1 MSRSGSDLFIVD
13 NSDSDW
19 KVHRYLFDWCKLS
32 KAIDIATGFFEV
44 GGLLALDGAWQT
56 VPQIR
61 ILMGDEVS
69 KRTRKAFADGLAAIS
84 ERLEDSI
91 ENEKRKDDFLKGV
104 PAIVAA
110 LCSGQIQCRVYR
122 KDKFHAKAYI
132 THAEMEVVGS
142 AALVGSSNLT
152 YPGLCDNVE
161 LNVQITGAQVSAL
174 QDWYERHW
182 QDAED
187 VTPEILRVMEHHT
200 KERTPFEVWAKA
212 LFEYSKDRG
221 PTPDQW
227 DREHSVIFPKLAKY
241 QRDAYKSLVEIAGRY
256 GGAFLCDGV
265 GLGKTY
271 VGLMVI
277 ERMISEAGKRVV
289 LFSPKAA
296 REDVWDP
303 ILEKLLPHLQSDFQP
318 LVSYSHTDLQR
329 TGKWPER
336 IARTLKDADVV
347 IIDEAHHFRNPGVA
361 GEGEGDMSR
370 YRKFQEYLHQP
381 GGRPKQIYFLTATP
395 INNSVH
401 DFRHILG
408 LVTGADQAYFTA
420 GGRNLGIHNLQSHFN
435 QLEKKFQ
442 QQTADGLLE
451 VDFLDAVRQSNEG
464 RELFSELVVQRSRS
478 YVRSSQKLDDSGEV
492 LFPHREAPRVAA
504 YQLKITYGR
513 LLDAVAM
520 AFDRA
525 KPLFALALYN
535 PQSYLII
542 PPDADDFDAGRQKQV
557 VSLIRTLF
565 LKRFE
570 SSAKAFELSC
580 WRLLHKLVTWAEVHS
595 LSPHEK
601 HRLDRWRTK
610 HGKLLEQVGYQSA
623 VQHEFWS
630 DDDEAAEFVTDEHRD
645 AVEKLDPDIYRTG
658 DMLDDT
664 IDDLEQLAEFLKLV
678 RDVRPDRDS
687 KLTALA
693 KLLKDDKELAGR
705 KVIIFTEFA
714 ETAHYLESN
723 LREKGFT
730 HLERIDGQSS
740 QKERSDVIKRF
751 SPFYNGGK
759 PPPEDKAIT
768 ILIATDILA
777 EGLNLQDANRL
788 INYDLHW
795 NPVRLM
801 QRIGRVDRR
810 MNPSIEKA
818 ILAAHPEQAGSRDKV
833 VYWNFLPP
841 EELEIL
847 LRIYNR
853 VNRKTLVISRAFGIE
868 GRKLLRP
875 EDDFDPVK
883 EINEQFEGQQTESEK
898 LSLEFEQLAKDHPT
912 LIAALPNYPLKTF
925 SGKASDSSGTKAV
938 FFCFRIPRPDPDTLD
953 AKTGEALWTETA
965 GDTVWLLLDLNGKRI
980 APEAARIANYI
991 RSLPETQRHCQFDHA
1006 DLSKLRE
1013 KAEKEIAKSHLR
1025 PLQAPV
1031 GIVPVLKC
1039 WMEIN

>member
-56 VPQIR
+56 VPHIR

-84 ERLEDSI
+84 ERLDHSI
-91 ENEKRKDDFLKGV
+91 EDWKRKDDFLKGV
-104 PAIVAA
+104 PAVVSA

-152 YPGLCDNVE
+152 FPGLCDNVE

-174 QDWYERHW
+174 QEWYERHW
-182 QDAED
+182 EDAED

-212 LFEYSKDRG
+212 LSEYAKDRS
-221 PTPDQW
+221 PSPDHW
-227 DREHSVIFPKLAKY
+227 DQNHSVIFPKLAKY

-336 IARTLKDADVV
+336 MARTLKDADVIV
-347 IIDEAHHFRNPGVA
+347 IDEAHHFRNPGVA
-361 GEGEGDMSR
+361 GEGEKEMSR
-370 YRKFQEYLHQP
+370 YRRFQEYLHQP
-381 GGRPKQIYFLTATP
+381 GVRPKQIYFLTATP
-395 INNSVH
+395 VNNSVH

-408 LVTGADQAYFTA
+408 LVTGTDHAYFTA
-420 GGRNLGIHNLQSHFN
+420 GGRNLGIHNLPSHFN

-442 QQTADGLLE
+442 QQTAGGLQE
-451 VDFLDAVRQSNEG
+451 VDFLDALRQTTET
-464 RELFSELVVQRSRS
+464 RDLFSELVVQRSRS
-478 YVRSSQKLDDSGEV
+478 YVRTSQKLEAAGDV
-492 LFPHREAPRVAA
+492 LFPDREAPRVAA

-535 PQSYLII
+535 PQSYLIT
-542 PPDADDFDAGRQKQV
+542 PPDTEDFNTGRQKQV
-557 VSLIRTLF
+557 VFLIRTLF

-570 SSAKAFELSC
+570 SSAKAFEKSC
-580 WRLLHKLVTWAEVHS
+580 WRLLHKLVTWAEVHAF
-595 LSPHEK
+595 SPHER

-610 HGKLLEQVGYQSA
+610 HGKLLEQVGYQAA
-623 VQHEFWS
+623 VQHEFWA
-630 DDDEAAEFVTDEHRD
+630 DDDEAAEFVTNEDRA
-645 AVEKLDPDIYRTG
+645 AVGELDPAIYRTG
-658 DMLDDT
+658 DMFNDTLDD
-664 IDDLEQLAEFLKLV
+664 LAQLAEFLLLV
-678 RDVRPDRDS
+678 GDVTPERDS

-693 KLLKDDKELAGR
+693 KLLKDDKDLAGR

-714 ETAHYLESN
+714 ETAHYLESH

-730 HLERIDGQSS
+730 QMERIDGQST
-740 QKERSDVIKRF
+740 QAQRSDVIKRF
-751 SPFYNGGK
+751 SPFYNGGR
-759 PPPEDKAIT
+759 PPPPDKAIT

-810 MNPSIEKA
+810 LNPAIEKA
-818 ILAAHPEQAGSRDKV
+818 ILAAHPEQAGTRDKV
-833 VYWNFLPP
+833 IYWNFLPP
-841 EELEIL
+841 EELETL

-875 EDDFDPVK
+875 DDDFDPVR

-898 LSLEFEQLAKDHPT
+898 LSLEYEQLVREHPE
-912 LIAALPNYPLKTF
+912 LVAALPNYPLKTF
-925 SGKASDSSGTKAV
+925 SGKHSPSPDTKAV

-965 GDTVWLLLDLNGKRI
+965 GDTVWILMDLHGKRI
-980 APEAARIANYI
+980 APEAVRIAHFI
-991 RSLPETQRHCQFDHA
+991 RSQPDTKRHCIFDHA

-1013 KAEKEIAKSHLR
+1013 KAEKEIGKFHLR

-1031 GIVPVLKC
+1031 GVEPVLKC